1 VDAAG
6 RTRWIVLWNAVAM
19 NFFATGMAWT
29 YVVVLVAPIL
39 GDLQLGLRDWG
50 TLWSGV
56 SMGALLGA
64 VPAGVLGDR
73 FGVRKV
79 VTIGAL
85 AMAAALALRA
95 LAGDFAILLAAM
107 VLFGVTLTL
116 VATNLPK
123 AIGLWFPA
131 AELGLANGL
140 ALGGNGA
147 GQGLATFL
155 APLLLAHTG
164 GWRGLTFAIAAAVA
178 LLALLWAATV
188 RDPVRAPQAATSPA
202 AAPSILAGLGAILR
216 IREVWLLAASYFFFL
231 AGYIGVVG
239 YLPTYLVT
247 VQGFEPAQAGAM
259 LSIVLAAYVVGS
271 LILPAFSDRIGLRR
285 WVYVPGVIV
294 CGVMIIASSLLLG
307 PGLVLVLAIWGFS
320 AGGIALVFAVP
331 LELARVG
338 PALAGSA
345 VGATLMAGF
354 LGGFLS
360 PMIGL
365 ALAEQNPLWAFV
377 FWSSCYAASAAC
389 FFLLPETGSRGRAP
403 AELLAT
409 PSR

>member
-1 VDAAG
+1 MDAAKRA
-6 RTRWIVLWNAVAM
+6 RTRVLWNAVAM

-29 YVVVLVAPIL
+29 YVVVLVTPIL
-39 GDLQLGLRDWG
+39 GDLELGLRDWG

-73 FGVRKV
+73 FGVRAI

-85 AMAAALALRA
+85 AMAAALLLRA
-95 LAGDFAILLAAM
+95 SAGSFATLYVAM
-107 VLFGVTLTL
+107 LLFGFTLSL

-123 AIGLWFPA
+123 AIGLWFPSG
-131 AELGLANGL
+131 ELGLANGL

-147 GQGLATFL
+147 GQGLATFV
-155 APLLLAHTG
+155 APILIAHVG
-164 GWRGLTFAIAAAVA
+164 GWRGLTAGIAAAVA
-178 LLALLWAATV
+178 VLALIWFATV
-188 RDPVRAPQAATSPA
+188 RDPVRAAPAAHEAPEPVSSIRAGLAAT
-202 AAPSILAGLGAILR
+202 LR
-216 IREVWLLAASYFFFL
+216 IRDVWLLAASYFFFL

-239 YLPTYLVT
+239 YLPTYLVA
-247 VQGFEPAQAGAM
+247 VQGFEPARAGAM
-259 LSIVLAAYVVGS
+259 LTVVLAAYVVGS
-271 LILPAFSDRIGLRR
+271 LTLPAFSDRIGLRR
-285 WVYVPGVIV
+285 WVYIPGVLV
-294 CGVMIIASSLLLG
+294 SGLMIFASSVFVG
-307 PGLVLVLAIWGFS
+307 APLVLALIVWGVS

-331 LELARVG
+331 LELRSVG
-338 PALAGSA
+338 PALAGAA

-365 ALAEQNPLWAFV
+365 ALAESDPLYGFAFWA
-377 FWSSCYAASAAC
+377 SCYGASALC
-389 FFLLPETGSRGRAP
+389 FFLLPETGSRARATP
-403 AELLAT
+403 T

>member
-1 VDAAG
+1 
-6 RTRWIVLWNAVAM
+6 VLWNAVAM

-39 GDLQLGLRDWG
+39 GDLELGLRDWG
-50 TLWSGV
+50 TLWSGI

-73 FGVRKV
+73 FGVRSV

-85 AMAAALALRA
+85 AMAAALGLRA
-95 LAGDFAILLAAM
+95 LAADFATLLAAM
-107 VLFGVTLTL
+107 VLYGVTLTL

-131 AELGLANGL
+131 RELGLANGL

-155 APLLLAHTG
+155 APLLLAHVG
-164 GWRGLTFAIAAAVA
+164 GWRGLTFAIAFAVA
-178 LLALLWAATV
+178 ALALVWVATV
-188 RDPVRAPQAATSPA
+188 RDPVRAQPATTPA
-202 AAPSILAGLGAILR
+202 ASGTEAPSIVAGLGSIFR

-259 LSIVLAAYVVGS
+259 LSVVLAAYVVGS
-271 LILPAFSDRIGLRR
+271 LILPAYSDRIGLRR
-285 WVYVPGVIV
+285 RVYVPGVVV
-294 CGVMIIASSLLLG
+294 CGIMIIASSMLLG
-307 PGLVLVLAIWGFS
+307 PALVLVLAVWGFA

-365 ALAEQNPLWAFV
+365 ALAEANPLYAFV
-377 FWSSCYAASAAC
+377 FWSGCYALSAAC
-389 FFLLPETGSRGRAP
+389 FFLLPETGSRGRASP
-403 AELLAT
+403 DLLVT